1 MNMRVASLCL
11 TLIMALVWS
20 SAGLAQQPPPPPP
33 GEPPMEIVPLVDEN
47 APLLVVWFSE
57 NQAVSLEDASA
68 AEGQV
73 FEDIGKRMDVR
84 VFSRDKTIKIVTET
98 GNPVLQ
104 NCNWSD
110 GCLVAIG
117 KLAKA
122 DKVIGIKISGTKER
136 YFLALKRLD
145 LGDKPA
151 RATKIAS
158 GSLTN
163 LLMGG
168 INTALTELLDKPA
181 KPAPGLMEKDPK
193 ASDAGDLDEPAPVPL
208 APPSPAPVK
217 DPKPAQAQEPVRT
230 ADAAPA
236 RAPAPAPTAMR
247 DPPKATIVAPEP
259 KDELPPPAPERPG
272 FFRRHLGSTIA
283 LGVGLVAACA
293 GTGFGVMAQQA
304 QDDVEF
310 QWDPARDDDGKN
322 NALAANVLFGVAGAA
337 AVTAV
342 VLFILEPGADEAEV
356 SVTPTAN
363 GAAFRF

>member
-1 MNMRVASLCL
+1 MRLASFLL
-11 TLIMALVWS
+11 TLISVL
-20 SAGLAQQPPPPPP
+20 GLGVVGQAQQPPPPPP
-33 GEPPMEIVPLVDEN
+33 GDIPMEVVPLVDEN
-47 APLLVVWFSE
+47 APLVVVWFSE
-57 NQAVSLEDASA
+57 NQAVPIEDASA

-84 VFSRDKTIKIVTET
+84 VFSRDKTLKIVTET

-104 NCNWSD
+104 QCNWSD

-122 DKVIGIKISGTKER
+122 DKVIGIKISGTKDR

-168 INTALTELLDKPA
+168 INKALTELLDKPA
-181 KPAPGLMEKDPK
+181 KPAPGLMDKDPK
-193 ASDAGDLDEPAPVPL
+193 ASDAVDPDEPTPVPL
-208 APPSPAPVK
+208 TPP
-217 DPKPAQAQEPVRT
+217 
-230 ADAAPA
+230 
-236 RAPAPAPTAMR
+236 APAPAPAPVRTAEAPPAPQPVVSP
-247 DPPKATIVAPEP
+247 PPKATIVAPAP
-259 KDELPPPAPERPG
+259 VDELPPAPPERPG
-272 FFRRHLGSTIA
+272 FFSRHLGSTIA
-283 LGVGLVAACA
+283 LGVGLVAAGA
-293 GTGFGVMAQQA
+293 GTGFGVMARQA

-310 QWDPARDDDGKN
+310 QWDPARDDAGKS

-342 VLFILEPGADEAEV
+342 VLFVLEPGADTA
-356 SVTPTAN
+356 SVRIAPTAN
-363 GAAFRF
+363 GAAVRF

>member
-1 MNMRVASLCL
+1 MRLASFLL
-11 TLIMALVWS
+11 TLLTVS
-20 SAGLAQQPPPPPP
+20 GLGRAGQAQQPPPPPP
-33 GEPPMEIVPLVDEN
+33 GDIPMEVVPLVDEN
-47 APLLVVWFSE
+47 APLVVVWFSE
-57 NQAVSLEDASA
+57 NQAVPIEDASA

-84 VFSRDKTIKIVTET
+84 VFSRDKTLKIVTET
-98 GNPVLQ
+98 GDPVLQ
-104 NCNWSD
+104 QCNWSD

-168 INTALTELLDKPA
+168 INKALTELLDKPA
-181 KPAPGLMEKDPK
+181 RPAPGLMEKDPK
-193 ASDAGDLDEPAPVPL
+193 ASDATEPGEPTPIPL
-208 APPSPAPVK
+208 APPA
-217 DPKPAQAQEPVRT
+217 PKPAPVRT

-236 RAPAPAPTAMR
+236 PAPAATPPPKAVIVAPAPA
-247 DPPKATIVAPEP
+247 
-259 KDELPPPAPERPG
+259 DELPPAPPEGPG

-283 LGVGLVAACA
+283 LGIGLVAAGA

-310 QWDPARDDDGKN
+310 QWDPARDDAGKD

-337 AVTAV
+337 AETAV
-342 VLFILEPGADEAEV
+342 VLFIIEPGADTAGVEIA
-356 SVTPTAN
+356 PTAN
-363 GAAFRF
+363 GAAVRF